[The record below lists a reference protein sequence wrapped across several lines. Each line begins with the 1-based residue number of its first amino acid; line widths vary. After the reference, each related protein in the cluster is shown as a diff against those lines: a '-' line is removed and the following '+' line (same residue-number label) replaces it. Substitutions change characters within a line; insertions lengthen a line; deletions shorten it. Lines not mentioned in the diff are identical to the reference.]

1 MFEKTKRFLLEVQ
14 AEFKKVNWPSRVET
28 IALTVLV
35 LLLLVALTIY
45 VGLWDLIFQSLI
57 KFILNR

>member
-1 MFEKTKRFLLEVQ
+1 MFDKTKRFLLEVH

-35 LLLLVALTIY
+35 LFLLVALTVY

-57 KFILNR
+57 KFVLNR